1 MFLFILTFIQLT
13 YIISSK
19 QGKAECG
26 VYQTLHESEVILMLE
41 NAFLQLLVF
50 SLIMN
55 VFLAIISLILITF
68 ITIHII
74 KENRISANH

>member
-1 MFLFILTFIQLT
+1 
-13 YIISSK
+13 
-19 QGKAECG
+19 
-26 VYQTLHESEVILMLE
+26 MLE

-50 SLIMN
+50 LLIMN
-55 VFLAIISLILITF
+55 VFLAIISLTLITF